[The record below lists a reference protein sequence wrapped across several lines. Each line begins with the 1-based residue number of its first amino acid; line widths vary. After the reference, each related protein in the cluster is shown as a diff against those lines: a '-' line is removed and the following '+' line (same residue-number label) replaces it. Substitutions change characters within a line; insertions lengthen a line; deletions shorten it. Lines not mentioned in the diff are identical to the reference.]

1 MRFLI
6 QGNKK
11 NEWWFPTPNQKKAI
25 SPIYKKWLSGLGQG
39 GMAYPGTEVTANASF
54 DGFTYI
60 IFIAGDNSY
69 IQNISHNDCR
79 KRLIHFLPKHDG
91 SITGEIPPTF

>member
-1 MRFLI
+1 MAFLV
-6 QGNKK
+6 QGDKE
-11 NEWWFPTPNQKKAI
+11 NEWWFPTPKQKEAI
-25 SPIYKKWLSGLGQG
+25 TPIYEKWLSGLGQG

-69 IQNISHNDCR
+69 IHNFSHKDNR
-79 KRLIHFLPKHDG
+79 KRFIHFLPKHNG
-91 SITGEIPPTF
+91 STIGETPRTL